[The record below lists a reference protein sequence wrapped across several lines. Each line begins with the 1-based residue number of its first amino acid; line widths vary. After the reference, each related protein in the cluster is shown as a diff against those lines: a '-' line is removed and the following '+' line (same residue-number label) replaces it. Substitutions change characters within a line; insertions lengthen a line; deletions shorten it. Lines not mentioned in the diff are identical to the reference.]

1 MCKYL
6 SDVSRKK
13 KNMPFSNFVIIFTLY
28 KQMTAHFIAQ
38 RSNINTVAK
47 EREEN
52 ESSATVSRSVLCI
65 FMAHTHTCHEE
76 HR

>member
-1 MCKYL
+1 
-6 SDVSRKK
+6 
-13 KNMPFSNFVIIFTLY
+13 
-28 KQMTAHFIAQ
+28 MTAHFIAQ